1 MDLRIAAGD
10 IELNSAGSV
19 DTSDMMSSFDSE
31 SSRINF
37 WKEINIKD
45 DDLNKNVVI
54 LSNKNNM
61 NDKN

>member
-45 DDLNKNVVI
+45 EDLSKNVVI

-61 NDKN
+61 ND

>member
-1 MDLRIAAGD
+1 MDCRIAAGD

-45 DDLNKNVVI
+45 EDLSKNVVI

-61 NDKN
+61 ND